1 MKDTLICFRGA
12 QSQPRIN
19 GKYAPFLH
27 QKKQPKIPVLPKLVY
42 KSTIT
47 LIIKPTQCLTYTADV
62 NTEKQLKEGESPEK
76 EGKIGL
82 TGY

>member
-12 QSQPRIN
+12 QCQPRIS

-27 QKKQPKIPVLPKLVY
+27 LKKQPKMPVLRKLVY

-47 LIIKPTQCLTYTADV
+47 LIIKPTQCLTYTSDV
-62 NTEKQLKEGESPEK
+62 NTEKQLKQVGSPEK
-76 EGKIGL
+76 EGKIGR